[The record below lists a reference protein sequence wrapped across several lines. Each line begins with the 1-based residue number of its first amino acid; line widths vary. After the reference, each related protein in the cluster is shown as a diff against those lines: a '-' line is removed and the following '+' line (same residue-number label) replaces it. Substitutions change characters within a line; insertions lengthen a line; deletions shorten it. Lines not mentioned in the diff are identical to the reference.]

1 MDVVMPGQSGFQAT
15 RALSKDEATKAI
27 PVIICTSKSQET
39 DKQWGM
45 KQGARDYVVKPVKGP
60 ELLAKIA
67 ALGQHTMENG
77 PDRTSTP
84 LRLSLRDY
92 QRELAERLRQAD
104 STRSAS
110 KLGVQVGRETW
121 LVDLV
126 EAGEVIPVPPITAV
140 PLTRPWFR
148 GVANVRGNLY
158 SVVDFA
164 AFVGVGS
171 ETTERAR
178 LVLFGERLHALRR
191 CWSIVRSA
199 CAIRRNCARG
209 PRRRQPGWVR
219 AEYEDEAGGHWRE
232 LDVRQ
237 LVQHEQFLN
246 PGQ

>member
-1 MDVVMPGQSGFQAT
+1 
-15 RALSKDEATKAI
+15 
-27 PVIICTSKSQET
+27 
-39 DKQWGM
+39 
-45 KQGARDYVVKPVKGP
+45 
-60 ELLAKIA
+60 
-67 ALGQHTMENG
+67 MERS

-84 LRLSLRDY
+84 RLSLRDY

-104 STRSAS
+104 SARSAS
-110 KLGVQVGRETW
+110 KLGVQVGTETW
-121 LVDLV
+121 LIDLI

-171 ETTERAR
+171 VEVTERAR
-178 LVLFGERLHALRR
+178 LVLLGERL
-191 CWSIVRSA
+191 RSA
-199 CAIRRNCARG
+199 AALLVDRSLGLRNPDQLRARPLEG
-209 PRRRQPGWVR
+209 QAGWVR
-219 AEYEDEAGGHWRE
+219 AQYDDADGTSWKE

-246 PGQ
+246 PGHTV